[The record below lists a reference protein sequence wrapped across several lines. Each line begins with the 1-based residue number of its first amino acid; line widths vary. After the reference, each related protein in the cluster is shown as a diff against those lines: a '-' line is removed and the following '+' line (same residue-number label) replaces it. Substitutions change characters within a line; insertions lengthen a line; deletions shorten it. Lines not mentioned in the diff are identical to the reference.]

1 MGNSKNL
8 NIQFSKTALTTKK
21 IPFISGDILN
31 WPLSSNQNSNIS
43 KS

>member
-8 NIQFSKTALTTKK
+8 NIQFFKTALTTKK
-21 IPFISGDILN
+21 IPFISGDTLN
-31 WPLSSNQNSNIS
+31 WPLPSNQNSKSS